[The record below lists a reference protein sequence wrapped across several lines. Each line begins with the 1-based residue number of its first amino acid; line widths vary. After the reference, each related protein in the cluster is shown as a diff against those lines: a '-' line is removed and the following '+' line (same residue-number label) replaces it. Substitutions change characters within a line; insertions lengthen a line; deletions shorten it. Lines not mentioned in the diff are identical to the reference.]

1 MGSWSSRAAAAELEL
16 WLGELCPSDQI
27 PQGRKERMGG
37 LPPRKQLWNEDE
49 IQCLL
54 FLPET
59 IGNAVHCIIVFAV
72 VIGKAQIGCG
82 ENMVL
87 ETLGGEKLQ

>member
-1 MGSWSSRAAAAELEL
+1 MGSQSSRAAAAAELEL

-27 PQGRKERMGG
+27 PQGRKECMGG

-59 IGNAVHCIIVFAV
+59 IGNAALTYIA
-72 VIGKAQIGCG
+72 
-82 ENMVL
+82 
-87 ETLGGEKLQ
+87 